1 MSKYIF
7 VPSSNLIY
15 EARIPMSI
23 SSGVMGFKILYPQGT
38 WMDVTTDIGMAV
50 DYFMDF
56 DGMTHTLTGVS
67 QMIK

>member
-1 MSKYIF
+1 
-7 VPSSNLIY
+7 
-15 EARIPMSI
+15 
-23 SSGVMGFKILYPQGT
+23 MGFKISYPQGR
-38 WMDVTTDIGMAV
+38 WMDVTKDIGMAV